1 MIENIIQFSLRQKI
15 LIVSLS
21 FILVGIGVWSARNL
35 SIDAVPD
42 VTNVQVQINT
52 EVQAL
57 APTEIEKLVTYPIEV
72 AMSGLPDVEEVRSL
86 SRYGLSQVTVV
97 FKDHVNIYF
106 ARQLVLER
114 LQQAKEEIPEGAGTP
129 ILGPIATGLGEI
141 FLYTVE
147 GENIDPTELR
157 TIHDWI
163 IKPQLRTVPG
173 VTEVNPI
180 GGYEKEYQVLAD
192 PKKLSSYGITLE
204 QVFEALAQNN
214 ANAGGGYIE
223 KREEQYLV
231 RGIGLIQSLDDI
243 RSIVI
248 TTEENVPI
256 FIRDV
261 AQVQFGAKV
270 RTGSATRDGKE
281 TVLGTAIMLKGENS
295 RVVSTRVR
303 HKLEEIKKTLPPGA
317 KIETVYDRTHLVNK
331 TIHTVQ
337 KNLFEGGIFVMAVLL
352 LLLGNI
358 RAGLIVASAIPLSM
372 LFAMTGMVATQTSG
386 NLMSLGAIDFGL
398 IVDGAVVMVE
408 NIVRRLSER
417 KKTQKEELSS
427 QAFLEEIAAAAQE
440 VSRPVVFAVS
450 IITIVYL
457 PILTLE
463 GIEGKMFRPM
473 ATTVVFA
480 LIGSLI
486 LTLTLIPVLCSF
498 FLKGHVEEKESRAV
512 TFLQSKYQ
520 PSLSWAMN
528 HKKPVIISALGVVL
542 ISFMIFPFLGS
553 EFIPRLDE
561 EAISIQS
568 VKPTGM
574 SLTESTKMAAQLEK
588 VIRSFPEVSTTFS
601 RTGTAEVAT
610 DPMGPNVTD
619 TYIMLKGKVKNKE
632 ELVERMEKAVAVIPG
647 MNFGFSQPIELRVNE
662 LIAGVRSDVAIKIFG
677 EDLNILKEKADE
689 IVKVVSKIPGA
700 KDVKAEQTEGTPV
713 LQIEID
719 RAKIARYGM
728 NASQV
733 LGLIEMAVAGKSA
746 GQVFEGVKRFDLTLR
761 YPQEYRNHAEA
772 ISNLLVTSPQGH
784 KIPLAQLT
792 KRIVLEEGPAQI
804 SHEQASRRVVI
815 EINVRGRDIG
825 SFVAEAQKAIDE
837 QIKLPAGY
845 AMDWG
850 GQFENLQS
858 ARQRLLIVVPI
869 SLLLI
874 FMLLFFTFNSLQQA
888 ALVFTGI
895 PFAVTG
901 GVLAL
906 LIRGMP
912 FSISAGVGFIALFGV
927 AMLNGVV
934 MVSFINQLRKE
945 GMSVVEATMKGAESR
960 LRPVLMTALVASL
973 GFLPMALSHG
983 TGAEVQRPLA
993 MVVIGG
999 LISSTVLTLILLP
1012 ILYSL
1017 FEKDSAAEK
1026 AF

>member
-1 MIENIIQFSLRQKI
+1 MVEKIIEFSLKQKA
-15 LIVSLS
+15 LVVSLS
-21 FILVGIGVWSARNL
+21 LILIGLGFWSAQNL

-72 AMSGLPDVEEVRSL
+72 AMSGLPDVDEVRSL

-114 LQQAKEEIPEGAGTP
+114 LQQAKEEIPEGIGSP

-147 GENIDPTELR
+147 GNVDATELR

-180 GGYEKEYQVLAD
+180 GGYEKEYQVLVD
-192 PKKLSSYGITLE
+192 PKRLSSYEITLDE
-204 QVFEALAQNN
+204 VFKALEHNN
-214 ANAGGGYIE
+214 ANVGGGYIE
-223 KREEQYLV
+223 KREEQFLV
-231 RGIGLIQSLDDI
+231 RGVGLIQSLEDVQNI
-243 RSIVI
+243 II
-248 TTEENVPI
+248 KTQAHGPI
-256 FIRDV
+256 YIKDV
-261 AQVQFGAKV
+261 AEVKFGSKI
-270 RTGSATRDGKE
+270 RTGSATHEGKE

-303 HKLEEIKKTLPPGA
+303 EKMEEIKKTIPEGT
-317 KIETVYDRTHLVNK
+317 KIQTVYDRTDLVNK
-331 TIHTVQ
+331 TIRTVRN
-337 KNLFEGGIFVMAVLL
+337 NLFEGGIFVIAVLL
-352 LLLGNI
+352 ILLGNL

-372 LFAMTGMVATQTSG
+372 LFAMTGMVATKTSG

-417 KKTQKEELSS
+417 KKKGELSS
-427 QAFLEEIAAAAQE
+427 DAYWEEITKAAKE
-440 VSRPVVFAVS
+440 VSRPVLFAVS

-473 ATTVVFA
+473 AITVVFA
-480 LIGSLI
+480 LVGSLI
-486 LTLTLIPVLCSF
+486 FTLTLIPVLCAF
-498 FLKGHVEEKESRAV
+498 FLRKHVEEKESRAV
-512 TFLQSKYQ
+512 IFLQNKYK

-528 HKKPVIISALGVVL
+528 HKKPVIISATVMVL
-542 ISFMIFPFLGS
+542 ISLIVFPFLGS

-561 EAISIQS
+561 EALSIQT

-574 SLTESTKMAAQLEK
+574 SLTESTKMAAELEK
-588 VIRSFPEVSTTFS
+588 VILSFPEVATTFS

-619 TYIMLKGKVKNKE
+619 TYIMLNGKVKHKE
-632 ELVERMEKAVAVIPG
+632 KLVEKMEKAVSVIPG

-677 EDLNILKEKADE
+677 EDLNVLKANADE
-689 IVKVVSKIPGA
+689 IVRVVSKIKGA
-700 KDVKAEQTEGTPV
+700 RDVKAEQTEGMPV
-713 LQIEID
+713 LQVEID
-719 RAKIARYGM
+719 RAKIARYGL
-728 NASQV
+728 NASDV
-733 LGLIEMAVAGKSA
+733 LGLIEMAVAGKA
-746 GQVFEGVKRFDLTLR
+746 TGQVFEGVKRFDLSLR
-761 YPQEYRNHAEA
+761 YSEDYRNDVES
-772 ISNLLVTSPQGH
+772 IKNLLVTNPQGN

-792 KRIVLEEGPAQI
+792 KKIAIEEGPSQI
-804 SHEQASRRVVI
+804 SHEQASRRMVV

-825 SFVAEAQKAIDE
+825 SFVSEAQKAIE
-837 QIKLPAGY
+837 AQVKLPAGY
-845 AMDWG
+845 SLDWG
-850 GQFENLQS
+850 GQFENMQS

-874 FMLLFFTFNSLQQA
+874 FMLLFFTFNSLRQA

-895 PFAVTG
+895 PFSITG

-906 LIRGMP
+906 VLRGMP

-934 MVSFINQLRKE
+934 MVSFINQLRRE
-945 GMSVVEATMKGAESR
+945 GMSILEATMKGAESR

-993 MVVIGG
+993 TVVIGG

-1012 ILYSL
+1012 IFYVL
-1017 FEKDSAAEK
+1017 FEKERNVSDAEI
-1026 AF
+1026 